1 MIKKTIRNQSPVREI
16 IVSQQQG
23 KLGGGCE
30 QRHAVRA
37 ADRGNTLIEMLIVI
51 VLMGMVVT
59 AVLVGIH
66 VTILASSTD
75 RDHAAAFAWLQAGS
89 DAIYNRPRI
98 PCTADGTGRVQ
109 AMTQYDAA
117 VKLVPRPPIWNGT
130 GSIRV
135 TDVQYLGRAGV
146 DNDFSW
152 SSSFCFEGG
161 TFVNSPL
168 YTQRVIIEV
177 TLPNAAAVQTLE
189 MVKSK

>member
-1 MIKKTIRNQSPVREI
+1 MQRNSGDGRRRTRA
-16 IVSQQQG
+16 VSVPD
-23 KLGGGCE
+23 C
-30 QRHAVRA
+30 
-37 ADRGNTLIEMLIVI
+37 GNTLIEMLIVI

-59 AVLVGIH
+59 AVLVGIR

-75 RDHAAAFAWLQAGS
+75 RDHATAFAWLQAGS

-98 PCTADGTGRVQ
+98 PCTADGQGRAQ

-117 VKLVPRPPIWNGT
+117 VKLVPRPPIWNGK

-146 DNDFSW
+146 NDDFSW
-152 SSSFCFEGG
+152 SQAFCFEGG

-168 YTQRVIIEV
+168 YTQRVIIAV
-177 TLPNAAAVQTLE
+177 TLPNATSVQTLE

>member
-1 MIKKTIRNQSPVREI
+1 MQANRTNRSVEEI
-16 IVSQQQG
+16 IVSEQQRNSG
-23 KLGGGCE
+23 DGCE

-37 ADRGNTLIEMLIVI
+37 TDRGNTLIEMLIVI

-59 AVLVGIH
+59 AVLVGIR

-109 AMTQYDAA
+109 AMNQYDAA
-117 VKLVPRPPIWNGT
+117 VKLVPPPPIWNGK

-135 TDVQYLGRAGV
+135 TNVQYLGRAGV

-152 SSSFCFEGG
+152 SPTFCFEGG

-177 TLPNAAAVQTLE
+177 TLPNAASVQTLE

>member
-1 MIKKTIRNQSPVREI
+1 MLE
-16 IVSQQQG
+16 QQG
-23 KLGGGCE
+23 NSRDGCE
-30 QRHAVRA
+30 RRQAMRA

-59 AVLVGIH
+59 AVLVGIR

-89 DAIYNRPRI
+89 DAIHNRPRV
-98 PCTADGTGRVQ
+98 PCTADGAGRVQ

-117 VKLVPRPPIWNGT
+117 VKLAPRPPIWNGE

-135 TDVQYLGRAGV
+135 ADVQYLGRAGV

-152 SSSFCFEGG
+152 SPSFCFEGG

-168 YTQRVIIEV
+168 FTQRVIIEV
-177 TLPNAAAVQTLE
+177 TLPNAASVQTLE

>member
-1 MIKKTIRNQSPVREI
+1 MSEQQRNSGDGR
-16 IVSQQQG
+16 
-23 KLGGGCE
+23 E

-37 ADRGNTLIEMLIVI
+37 TDRGNTLIEMLIVI

-59 AVLVGIH
+59 AVLVGIR

-89 DAIYNRPRI
+89 DAVYNVPRI
-98 PCTADGTGRVQ
+98 PCTANGAGRTL

-117 VKLVPRPPIWNGT
+117 VKLVPKPPIWNGK

-152 SSSFCFEGG
+152 SPLFCFEGG

-177 TLPNAAAVQTLE
+177 TMPNAASVQTLE
-189 MVKSK
+189 MVKSQ